1 MAAFMRKKIPTFSP
15 TNISGCQ
22 VWFDAADGSSI
33 IAPNG
38 PVLSWTSKGAAAM
51 TATPSGTAPTYSK
64 YNGFP
69 GVAFNGTSTKMLT
82 STTGSFGTTGTT
94 WIAVS
99 VNFSPVSASLP
110 PDASV
115 VMATQGGTGP
125 ERGIRYSS
133 SIAATSY
140 SINNGTLRQDTGNN
154 TNGIRGFIETASA
167 FNAYTNGTN
176 TATVTT
182 PVTFQASSNQGLVMG
197 QWNIGWLNGFI
208 FELLIYNRDLTVPE
222 YQQVEAYLA
231 QKWGYKGALPPG
243 HPGTVGVI
251 VPTVSKS
258 IARPTLYFRNYQ
270 LTQIPGC
277 LLWLDAADPAAT
289 GSVGTAITTWRDK
302 SGNNNHF
309 TLTSGT
315 ATVVQDGPY
324 AVVGIPTGTLLTSTN
339 TIAATSNTSVFAV
352 FKATSTALMMF
363 LAFSGL
369 VGGDFSIRCASYV
382 IPTGGSTNANDLFN
396 GVTTYVDGNAGA
408 SANMSTYHI
417 VSGTM
422 STSGTTAVTISSTS
436 SASTRMFIGNAAE
449 VVMYSGALTT
459 AQRQAVESYLANK
472 WGLVTGLPAGHADK
486 ATPAGLPA
494 AVPAVMRL
502 IFALSR
508 FMSTV
513 YNLSSYSLAGIANTV
528 SLSTGTPAYV
538 WVASVPPNAKGKNG
552 ILAVVFNL
560 YNSAGFS
567 ANMLFDY
574 GVYVDGVSQFMGDS
588 ATMRYVQTSNGNYA
602 IAYGGISLGT
612 NGIMGGLPLFF
623 PLVLGPS
630 ASLIQIGLAN
640 SSMTMTGVASAAPS
654 VGSNVVTSTGTL
666 NTGNYVPQNTFTTT
680 GLATYTV
687 PTTVQGGTVTGV
699 YMYCWGSGGFH
710 FQAAGAGGFVSGFYP
725 CAGGTNL
732 RFVVGISDGQA
743 NINTG
748 GSGIG
753 NGAGGGFSG
762 VFLSNA
768 GGLAQSNVL
777 IIAGAGGMDC
787 YIPPLSASGNGG
799 GGAYGSNAFGIGYS
813 GGNPYVFGVGD
824 HPTVTGGSLSAGGVG
839 MNGKGGAALCGGA
852 TTNNTGE
859 GVGGGGGYYGGG
871 GSTWN
876 SGSNQGGGGGSSF
889 AANAIVSPIF
899 ASATRI
905 TNSALASTAVPPGG
919 NTSPFYVLNS
929 NGYGYG
935 GSNLPN
941 YTVNQGLVVIVPA
954 VGTAATQIGVSA
966 TLFSA

>member
-22 VWFDAADGSSI
+22 VWFDAADGNTVV
-33 IAPNG
+33 APNG

-69 GVAFNGTSTKMLT
+69 GIAFNGTSTKMLT
-82 STTGSFGTTGTT
+82 STISSFGTTGTT

-99 VNFSPVSASLP
+99 VNFSPVSSTLP

-133 SIAATSY
+133 SIAATSD
-140 SINNGTLRQDTGNN
+140 SINTGTLRQDTGNN
-154 TNGIRGFIETASA
+154 TNGIRGFIDTAAA
-167 FNAYTNGTN
+167 FKAYTNGTN
-176 TATVTT
+176 TASVTT
-182 PVTFQASSNQGLVMG
+182 AVTFQASSNQGLVMG

-208 FELLIYNRDLTVPE
+208 FELLIYNRDLTITE

-231 QKWGYKGALPPG
+231 QKWGYRGALPPG
-243 HPGTVGVI
+243 HPGTVGI
-251 VPTVSKS
+251 LVPTVSKS

-324 AVVGIPTGTLLTSTN
+324 AVVSIPTGTLLTSTN
-339 TIAATSNTSVFAV
+339 TIATTANTTVFAV
-352 FKATSTALMMF
+352 FEATNAAYMMF

-369 VGGDFSIRCASYV
+369 LGGDLSIRCSSYV
-382 IPTGGSTNANDLFN
+382 VPPSGTTNANDLFN
-396 GVTTYVDGNAGA
+396 GVTMYVDGNTLT

-422 STSGTTAVTISSTS
+422 STSGTTAVTISSTAFS
-436 SASTRMFIGNAAE
+436 SGRMFIGNAAE
-449 VVMYSGALTT
+449 VVMYSGPLVT

-472 WGLVTGLPAGHADK
+472 WGLVRNLPAGHADT

-494 AVPAVMRL
+494 SVPSVMRL
-502 IFALSR
+502 IFALSK

-513 YNLSSYSLAGIANTV
+513 YTLSTYSLANIANAVT
-528 SLSTGTPAYV
+528 SLSATPAYI
-538 WVASVPPNAKGKNG
+538 WTVAVPSGAKGKNA

-560 YNSAGFS
+560 FS
-567 ANMLFDY
+567 SGQFVANQYFDY

-588 ATMRYVQTSNGNYA
+588 STMRYVQTATGTYA
-602 IAYGGISLGT
+602 IANGGISMGV
-612 NGIMGGLPLFF
+612 NGIMGGNPLFF
-623 PLVLGPS
+623 PLVLSPS
-630 ASLIQIGLAN
+630 ASQIQIGLKN
-640 SSMTMTGVASAAPS
+640 SSGQMTSIASQVIAYN
-654 VGSNVVTSTGTL
+654 SNVITSSGTL
-666 NTGNYVPQNTFTTT
+666 NTGNYVPINTFTTSGT
-680 GLATYTV
+680 SYYTV
-687 PTTVQGGTVTGV
+687 PTTCSIGTVTGV
-699 YMYCWGSGGFH
+699 FIYCWGAGGGDFGDYGWGGSGAYSGGYY
-710 FQAAGAGGFVSGFYP
+710 AV
-725 CAGGTNL
+725 AGGTNL
-732 RFVVGISDGQA
+732 SMVIGRAGGTGQTFSINYGGGGVGAS
-743 NINTG
+743 
-748 GSGIG
+748 GSMQS
-753 NGAGGGFSG
+753 GGGFSG

-768 GGLAQSNVL
+768 GGIVQSNAIV
-777 IIAGAGGMDC
+777 ISGGGGAGAQG
-787 YIPPLSASGNGG
+787 GNGG
-799 GGAYGSNAFGIGYS
+799 GGGYPNGLATIGDLAGMNAGGGTQTAGGTGSNIGGPLQGAS
-813 GGNPYVFGVGD
+813 GGGNYGQG
-824 HPTVTGGSLSAGGVG
+824 AGGG
-839 MNGKGGAALCGGA
+839 W
-852 TTNNTGE
+852 
-859 GVGGGGGYYGGG
+859 YGGG
-871 GSTWN
+871 AQNDTG
-876 SGSNQGGGGGSSF
+876 GGRPGGGGSSYIG
-889 AANAIVSPIF
+889 NIN
-899 ASATRI
+899 SATGGLGL
-905 TNSALASTAVPPGG
+905 TSSAVTENGKTWQSPMAYPVIPGG
-919 NTSPFYVLNS
+919 YTSNFY
-929 NGYGYG
+929 YGSAG
-935 GSNLPN
+935 QTKQN
-941 YTVNQGLVVIVPA
+941 GLVVIVPA

>member
-22 VWFDAADGSSI
+22 VWFDAADPTTIVAPTGS
-33 IAPNG
+33 
-38 PVLSWTSKGAAAM
+38 VLSWTSKGAATM
-51 TATPSGTAPTYSK
+51 TATPSGTAPTYTK

-69 GVAFNGTSTKMLT
+69 GIAFNGTSTKMLT
-82 STTGSFGTTGTT
+82 GTISSFATTGTT

-99 VNFSPVSASLP
+99 VNFSPVSSTLP

-115 VMATQGGTGP
+115 VMASQGAGP
-125 ERGIRYSS
+125 ERAIRYNSTT
-133 SIAATSY
+133 AATSY

-154 TNGIRGFIETASA
+154 TNGIRGFIETAAA

-182 PVTFQASSNQGLVMG
+182 AVTFQAGSTQSLVMG

-208 FELLIYNRDLTVPE
+208 FELLIYNRDLTITE
-222 YQQVEAYLA
+222 YQQVEGYLA

-289 GSVGTAITTWRDK
+289 GSVGTAITSWKDK

-309 TLTSGT
+309 TVTSGT

-324 AVVGIPTGTLLTSTN
+324 AVVSIPTGTLLTSTN
-339 TIAATSNTSVFAV
+339 TIATTANTTVFAV
-352 FKATSTALMMF
+352 FKATNAAYMMF

-369 VGGDFSIRCASYV
+369 LSGDLSIRCSSYV
-382 IPTGGSTNANDLFN
+382 VPPSGSTNSNDLFN
-396 GVTTYVDGNAGA
+396 GVTMYVDGNTVT

-422 STSGTTAVTISSTS
+422 STSGTTAVTISSTTWS
-436 SASTRMFIGNAAE
+436 SARMFIGNAAE
-449 VVMYSGALTT
+449 IVMYSGPLTT

-472 WGLVTGLPAGHADK
+472 WGLVRNLPAGHADT

-494 AVPAVMRL
+494 AVPAVLRL
-502 IFALSR
+502 IFALSK
-508 FMSTV
+508 FMSQVFT
-513 YNLSSYSLAGIANTV
+513 LSSYSLAGIANTV

-538 WVASVPPNAKGKNG
+538 WVASVPPGAKGKNG

-560 YNSAGFS
+560 YNSAGFAS
-567 ANMLFDY
+567 SMAFDY

-588 ATMRYVQTSNGNYA
+588 TTMRYVQTASGNYA
-602 IAYGGISLGT
+602 IAYNGISLGT

-630 ASLIQIGLAN
+630 ASQIQIGLAN
-640 SSMTMTGVASAAPS
+640 SSMQMTGVASAAPS
-654 VGSNVVTSTGTL
+654 VSSNVVTSTGTL
-666 NTGNYVPQNTFTTT
+666 NTGNYVPQNTFTAS
-680 GLATYTV
+680 GSNNYTV
-687 PTTVQGGTVTGV
+687 PTTVAAGTVNGV
-699 YMYCWGSGGFH
+699 FIYCWGGTGASYAGNSGSAGF
-710 FQAAGAGGFVSGFYP
+710 ASAYYP

-732 RFVVGISDGQA
+732 RYIVALNDSTGNA
-743 NINTG
+743 NTG
-748 GSGIG
+748 GSGPG
-753 NGAGGGFSG
+753 NGPGGGAFSG

-768 GGLAQSNVL
+768 GGIAQSNVL
-777 IIAGAGGMDC
+777 VIA
-787 YIPPLSASGNGG
+787 GG
-799 GGAYGSNAFGIGYS
+799 GGQSGGPQAGGGGGGGGIYASNASGTGYTGSAGYIYSS
-813 GGNPYVFGVGD
+813 GF
-824 HPTVTGGSLSAGGVG
+824 TSITGGTLSAGGAGTYPGGALVG
-839 MNGKGGAALCGGA
+839 GGNAGGAAA
-852 TTNNTGE
+852 
-859 GVGGGGGYYGGG
+859 GGGGYFGGG
-871 GSTWN
+871 GQ
-876 SGSNQGGGGGSSF
+876 SGFNTNQAGGGGSSF
-889 AANAIVSPIF
+889 VANSCSSAAFGAGITAQIVS
-899 ASATRI
+899 S
-905 TNSALASTAVPPGG
+905 NLMPPGG
-919 NTSPFYVLNS
+919 NTSPYYVLNS
-929 NGYGYG
+929 SYYGYG
-935 GSNLPN
+935 GSNIPN
-941 YTVNQGLVVIVPA
+941 SSGYYGYGLVVIVPA